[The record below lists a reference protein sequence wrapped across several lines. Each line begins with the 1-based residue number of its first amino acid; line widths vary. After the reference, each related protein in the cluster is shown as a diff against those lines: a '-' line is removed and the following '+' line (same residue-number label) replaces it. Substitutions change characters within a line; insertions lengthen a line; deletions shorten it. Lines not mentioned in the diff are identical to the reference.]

1 MTRIRRHSHPHAS
14 FSITHRDGAVTLRA
28 LASRGVAFCFM
39 FTLLLGN
46 PGALTAQDKNADQN
60 PASPNATR
68 DQNDSGDLLLNT
80 DLVTMTVTVTD
91 LYDRYVTGL
100 NKSHFTVLD
109 NKVPQEITFFS
120 DEDAP
125 ASVGVIFDVSGSMK
139 GDKVMRAREAL
150 SKFVE
155 TSHDKDEYFLVGFN
169 TRAQLLID
177 RTRDA
182 DAVLSKL
189 TYIETKGNTA
199 LYDAAYLGVEK
210 VTRGAHPK
218 KAILLI
224 SDGQDNSSR
233 YTFRELQR
241 LLKESGVLIYSV
253 GITGSGYDSYGAQ
266 GQAILEE
273 LSGVSGGKA
282 FFPSSGLE
290 MNEIFERI
298 AIELRHQY
306 SIGYRPTNFTPDG
319 KWRNVKI
326 KVQPPRGMPRLS
338 VRSKDGYYALPGT
351 R

>member
-1 MTRIRRHSHPHAS
+1 MTRIRRHSHHRQAS
-14 FSITHRDGAVTLRA
+14 LLCFAVA
-28 LASRGVAFCFM
+28 
-39 FTLLLGN
+39 LLLVN
-46 PGALTAQDKNADQN
+46 PYALLIAQDKNASQNSN
-60 PASPNATR
+60 PANAPR
-68 DQNDSGDLLLNT
+68 AQVAESDDLLLNT

-91 LYDRYVTGL
+91 FYDRYVTGL
-100 NKSHFTVLD
+100 DKSHFTVLD
-109 NKVPQEITFFS
+109 NKVPQDITFFS

-139 GDKVMRAREAL
+139 GDKVSRAREAL

-182 DAVLSKL
+182 DAVLNKL

-218 KAILLI
+218 KAILII

-253 GITGSGYDSYGAQ
+253 GITGGGGYDSYASQ

-282 FFPSSGLE
+282 FFPASGAE

-319 KWRNVKI
+319 KWHNVKI
-326 KVQPPRGMPRLS
+326 KVQPPRGMPKLS
-338 VRSKDGYYALPGT
+338 VRAKDGYYAVPGT

>member
-1 MTRIRRHSHPHAS
+1 MLS
-14 FSITHRDGAVTLRA
+14 
-28 LASRGVAFCFM
+28 
-39 FTLLLGN
+39 LGN
-46 PGALTAQDKNADQN
+46 PSGLPAQN
-60 PASPNATR
+60 PAPPDAPRT
-68 DQNDSGDLLLNT
+68 QANDNDDLLLNT

-91 LYDRYVTGL
+91 FYDRYVTGL
-100 NKSHFTVLD
+100 DKSHFTVLD
-109 NKVPQEITFFS
+109 NKVPQDITFFT

-182 DAVLSKL
+182 DAVLNKL

-253 GITGSGYDSYGAQ
+253 GITGGGGYDSYTAQ

-282 FFPSSGLE
+282 FFPASGAE

-319 KWRNVKI
+319 KWHNVKI
-326 KVQPPRGMPRLS
+326 KVQPPRGMPKLS
-338 VRSKDGYYALPGT
+338 VRAKDGYYAVPGT

>member
-1 MTRIRRHSHPHAS
+1 MTRIRRHPYHWHAS
-14 FSITHRDGAVTLRA
+14 LLCF
-28 LASRGVAFCFM
+28 AFA
-39 FTLLLGN
+39 LLLVN
-46 PGALTAQDKNADQN
+46 PRAPVAQDKNAPQN
-60 PASPNATR
+60 SNSSNAAPSSAPPQN
-68 DQNDSGDLLLNT
+68 QNDSSELLLTT

-91 LYDRYVTGL
+91 FYDRYVTGL
-100 NKSHFTVLD
+100 DKSHFTVLD
-109 NKVPQEITFFS
+109 NKVPQEITFFT

-169 TRAQLLID
+169 TRAHLLLD

-182 DAVLSKL
+182 DAVLNKL

-210 VTRGAHPK
+210 VTRGAHTK

-253 GITGSGYDSYGAQ
+253 GITGGGNDSYGAQ

-282 FFPSSGLE
+282 FFPASGAE

-319 KWRNVKI
+319 KWHNVKI
-326 KVQPPRGMPRLS
+326 KVQPPRGMPKLS
-338 VRSKDGYYALPGT
+338 VRAKDGYYAVPGT